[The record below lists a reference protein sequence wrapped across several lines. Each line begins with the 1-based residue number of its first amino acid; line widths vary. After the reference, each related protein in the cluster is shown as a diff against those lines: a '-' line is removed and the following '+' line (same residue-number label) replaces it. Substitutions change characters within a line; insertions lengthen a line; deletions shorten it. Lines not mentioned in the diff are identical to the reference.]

1 MFAAPGQPDLFAAW
15 GGALAYTFQLY
26 FDFSGYSDM
35 AIGLSR
41 VFGIKL
47 PLNFDSPYKA
57 VNIIEFWR
65 RWHMTLSRFL
75 RDYLYFSL
83 GGNRKGPVR
92 RYVNLFITMLLGGLW
107 HGAGWTF
114 IAWGGLHGVYLV
126 VNHGWIALRQRLGQ
140 DPERSTPWGRAIG
153 RLVTFIA
160 VVAGWVFFRATNFD
174 DAVAILR
181 GMAGLNGVTVPAALA
196 AIVPGLRST
205 LELAGV
211 QFALGGT
218 TRFVMQYAWIGVL
231 LPLVLFAPNTQEILG
246 RFQPALDFRGSAFAA
261 TRFAWRP
268 SPMWGMLAAVIATG
282 GLLSLSRVSE
292 FLYYQ
297 F

>member
-1 MFAAPGQPDLFAAW
+1 
-15 GGALAYTFQLY
+15 
-26 FDFSGYSDM
+26 M

-92 RYVNLFITMLLGGLW
+92 RHVNLMITMLLGGLW

-114 IAWGGLHGVYLV
+114 VAWGGLHGLYLV
-126 VNHGWIALRQRLGQ
+126 VNHIWRAFRQRLGQ
-140 DPERSTPWGRAIG
+140 DLEHPTLAGSATARVI
-153 RLVTFIA
+153 TFVA
-160 VVAGWVFFRATNFD
+160 VVVGWVFFRASSFD
-174 DAVAILR
+174 DAIAILR
-181 GMAGLNGVTVPAALA
+181 GMTGMNGVHLPAAFVAQLPW
-196 AIVPGLRST
+196 IRD
-205 LELAGV
+205 
-211 QFALGGT
+211 ALGSLGVA
-218 TRFVMQYAWIGVL
+218 FVLGGASHFIEQYAWVLLL
-231 LPLVLFAPNTQEILG
+231 LPLTIFAPNTQEILG
-246 RFQPALDFRGSAFAA
+246 RFQPALDFHGSALSAKWL
-261 TRFAWRP
+261 AWQP
-268 SPMWGMLAAVIATG
+268 SRKWGMLVALIVTG